1 MIVGYLVTITARMAQ
16 RSQSGERQ
24 TGTNRAL
31 VRAIRLIVCSSP
43 PKNGGQIHTILNGGA
58 GQGAR

>member
-16 RSQSGERQ
+16 RSQSGERK

-43 PKNGGQIHTILNGGA
+43 PKNGG
-58 GQGAR
+58 